1 VGLFYKL
8 LAALC
13 KEKVLEFDVG
23 GECKETRSV
32 IWADAEELV
41 KAVVDKRKEIGKPE
55 IKLMA
60 DGG

>member
-1 VGLFYKL
+1 M
-8 LAALC
+8 
-13 KEKVLEFDVG
+13 
-23 GECKETRSV
+23 RSV
-32 IWADAEELV
+32 IWVDAEELV